1 MLSVSAYDKLAPNG
15 ITFALELCILYSL
28 IPEFLAQFDAYIF
41 MLAFLAAFN
50 ILTLLLHL

>member
-41 MLAFLAAFN
+41 MLAFLTAF
-50 ILTLLLHL
+50 ILLHL